1 VPNGIAL
8 NLSNGRPENVRV
20 VAVIIA
26 KLELGN
32 IVRHVFLADLVEAST
47 MPMLGLATGAW
58 LARAREKRNSSC
70 RFVVHSEN
78 PGYVYFL
85 CCPRRRSVRFVSF

>member
-1 VPNGIAL
+1 MASRSTSQMAAPK
-8 NLSNGRPENVRV
+8 LSRV

-26 KLELGN
+26 KREFGN

-47 MPMLGLATGAW
+47 MPMLGLVTAAW
-58 LARAREKRNSSC
+58 LARAREKRNNSC
-70 RFVVHSEN
+70 RFGVHSEN

-85 CCPRRRSVRFVSF
+85 Y